1 MRIQRLLVPVVV
13 MMVLGAAASVSA
25 QAPPMYGPPI
35 TLEQAKKVMAGAEAE
50 ARKSAASIG
59 TLRIM
64 GLLLSSASTGA
75 PGRLDSE
82 VNGGDPIFE
91 RWTSLHIV
99 ITRGGT
105 PLDCFFWLSR
115 QVQVPVGGAPHVRV
129 ARHAQSLYAPGLRP
143 AAKAPRP
150 GARRGADAAGR
161 LQRLPEGGRG

>member
-1 MRIQRLLVPVVV
+1 MATSESAPR
-13 MMVLGAAASVSA
+13 AAVALKE
-25 QAPPMYGPPI
+25 P
-35 TLEQAKKVMAGAEAE
+35 

-82 VNGGDPIFE
+82 VNEGDPIFE

-99 ITRGGT
+99 ITRGGA
-105 PLDCFFWLSR
+105 PLDCFFFPILFLRNVSR
-115 QVQVPVGGAPHVRV
+115 DFVTRGRARAPHVRV

-161 LQRLPEGGRG
+161 LQCPKEGGSATQVSQRNADPNCRSLGGDP

>member
-1 MRIQRLLVPVVV
+1 MATSESAPR
-13 MMVLGAAASVSA
+13 AAVALKE
-25 QAPPMYGPPI
+25 P
-35 TLEQAKKVMAGAEAE
+35 
-50 ARKSAASIG
+50 ARKNAASIG

-82 VNGGDPIFE
+82 INEGDPIFD

-115 QVQVPVGGAPHVRV
+115 RVQVPSRGSHVMARAIVSYHRPPWSPTSLRNGA
-129 ARHAQSLYAPGLRP
+129 
-143 AAKAPRP
+143 
-150 GARRGADAAGR
+150 
-161 LQRLPEGGRG
+161 

>member
-1 MRIQRLLVPVVV
+1 MATSESAPR
-13 MMVLGAAASVSA
+13 AAVALKE
-25 QAPPMYGPPI
+25 P
-35 TLEQAKKVMAGAEAE
+35 

-82 VNGGDPIFE
+82 VNEGDPIFE

-115 QVQVPVGGAPHVRV
+115 RGEVPSRGSRLMGRVIVSDHRPRVRPP
-129 ARHAQSLYAPGLRP
+129 SL
-143 AAKAPRP
+143 
-150 GARRGADAAGR
+150 
-161 LQRLPEGGRG
+161 

>member
-1 MRIQRLLVPVVV
+1 MAMSACAPR
-13 MMVLGAAASVSA
+13 AAVAVKD
-25 QAPPMYGPPI
+25 P
-35 TLEQAKKVMAGAEAE
+35 

-59 TLRIM
+59 TLRII

-143 AAKAPRP
+143 AAKARSEE
-150 GARRGADAAGR
+150 RRVGKECRSRWSPDH
-161 LQRLPEGGRG
+161 

>member
-1 MRIQRLLVPVVV
+1 MATSESAPR
-13 MMVLGAAASVSA
+13 AAVALKE
-25 QAPPMYGPPI
+25 P
-35 TLEQAKKVMAGAEAE
+35 

-82 VNGGDPIFE
+82 VDEGDPLFE
-91 RWTSLHIV
+91 RRHTSTSSLREAGRHWIAFSSELSSAAV
-99 ITRGGT
+99 EPILFLRDVSRDFVTRG
-105 PLDCFFWLSR
+105 R
-115 QVQVPVGGAPHVRV
+115 ARAPDIRV

-143 AAKAPRP
+143 AAKAHRP

-161 LQRLPEGGRG
+161 LQWREGPRRRCRSATP

>member
-1 MRIQRLLVPVVV
+1 MGMSESAPR
-13 MMVLGAAASVSA
+13 AAVALKE
-25 QAPPMYGPPI
+25 P
-35 TLEQAKKVMAGAEAE
+35 
-50 ARKSAASIG
+50 ARKNAASIG

-82 VNGGDPIFE
+82 INEGDPIFD

-115 QVQVPVGGAPHVRV
+115 RVQVPSRGSRLMGRVIVGYQR
-129 ARHAQSLYAPGLRP
+129 ARGRPSPLRKVP
-143 AAKAPRP
+143 
-150 GARRGADAAGR
+150 
-161 LQRLPEGGRG
+161 

>member
-1 MRIQRLLVPVVV
+1 MLQPTARRATV
-13 MMVLGAAASVSA
+13 ATS
-25 QAPPMYGPPI
+25 PPRPAVALKEP
-35 TLEQAKKVMAGAEAE
+35 

-82 VNGGDPIFE
+82 VNEGDPIFE

-115 QVQVPVGGAPHVRV
+115 RVQVPSRGSRLMGRV
-129 ARHAQSLYAPGLRP
+129 IVSYHRPRWSPSSLRNVA
-143 AAKAPRP
+143 
-150 GARRGADAAGR
+150 
-161 LQRLPEGGRG
+161 

>member
-1 MRIQRLLVPVVV
+1 MATSESAPR
-13 MMVLGAAASVSA
+13 AAVALKE
-25 QAPPMYGPPI
+25 P
-35 TLEQAKKVMAGAEAE
+35 

-82 VNGGDPIFE
+82 VNEGDPIFG

-115 QVQVPVGGAPHVRV
+115 RVQVPSRGSRLMGGVIVRSH
-129 ARHAQSLYAPGLRP
+129 RPTRDTTTLRY
-143 AAKAPRP
+143 
-150 GARRGADAAGR
+150 
-161 LQRLPEGGRG
+161 